1 MQKKSILAKLI
12 PVLLILG
19 VLWSVFF
26 VGKMILQKAE
36 NNNLNFIPKN
46 SLWYAQIDLQKLIK
60 NEVETLIFS
69 DNDKE
74 ILLLLEE
81 LIENKDSTLKSIQ
94 QNGIQINSIVLAFGL
109 NDGITGILF
118 NLTSSQKFNASFST
132 RPSRRIACKTKDN
145 VGVLLFSKDTN
156 TSTKELKKKANDF
169 FNGNFLE
176 IQKSKHLIAINLLKK
191 IKKNTAIEEGE
202 FTIDIN
208 KNQLLIDSQFESSI
222 ESNTMPSLHPE
233 NLHIDW
239 QQIPS
244 FISDSLRL
252 WTHSTIPD
260 LKSISINYTGSDLV
274 TEPLM
279 KLAPIVNTVLQ
290 LNDSLDFNSFLGR
303 IEMDQL
309 IESHTSESFIYA
321 GTSYFY
327 KQTNYHTIY
336 VGRDKFDPD
345 KLTTE
350 DALLSISGSPE
361 SITNIVGKSLARKLL
376 GILPLYKASDKLSHS
391 VENIDVELIQNQNGK
406 YTLHSIIQFKESKY
420 ATNELLKFILAIE
433 N

>member
-19 VLWSVFF
+19 VLWSFFF

-169 FNGNFLE
+169 FNANFLE

-290 LNDSLDFNSFLGR
+290 LNDSLDFKSFLGR